1 MTIGLEV
8 SFLRQYFSEAK
19 TPKLIR
25 LKTKIMDNNL
35 NNFITILFKIF
46 WGRFFSI
53 INICISKNT

>member
-25 LKTKIMDNNL
+25 LKTKKMDNNL
-35 NNFITILFKIF
+35 NNFIIILSKIF